1 MTDSSPTRPAPQKG
15 TGAHSTTNL
24 DVSPPHI
31 KRFGWFSGVFTPSIL
46 TILGV
51 IMYLRLGWATGQV
64 GLAGILAIVVLA
76 HLITIAT
83 GLSVSSIA
91 TNRSVGPGG
100 AYNIISRS
108 LGASSGAAIGIPLFL
123 AQALSVTFYIVGFT
137 ESLRRLFPELSSSGF
152 NVLGIYVN
160 LEQCVG
166 LLLLSLLA
174 VISAKSAELAI
185 KAQYG
190 ILVIIGVSLVSLFMG
205 GSENPPETIA
215 WTGGGDEGFSAVFA
229 VFFPAVT
236 GIMAGVGMSGDL
248 RNPRRD
254 LPIGSL
260 SAIAVGFVVY
270 LVLPIWLASQ
280 ASPEELINDE
290 LIAWKLARFENLIY
304 LGVWGAT
311 ISSALGSVLT
321 APRTL
326 QALAND
332 GLAPGFLGR
341 GSGPS
346 NEPRIGLVV
355 TFLLAGAG
363 ILMGDLNA
371 IAPILTMFFLATYGL
386 TNLAC
391 GLERWAASPG
401 FRPAFSVPFWISL
414 AGAGAC
420 FYVMSIID
428 LPAMVTALLFC
439 GMIFVLTEQRDLGT
453 TYGDA
458 RHGIWAALVR
468 SALLRLRRAEFH
480 PANWRPNLLILGGNP
495 AKRPW
500 LLHFGN
506 AIVQERGLVSYFALL
521 RGSVEERWEHRANL
535 LNELECTYGEK
546 LPNVFFRVDIV
557 RDVYSGI
564 ISVAQSYGLGSFEA
578 NSIML
583 GWPTSPEGRSDYARM
598 LRDLVRLDRS
608 LFLVRYNSDRGL
620 GDRKE
625 IHIWWGGLK
634 GNGGLMLLV
643 SSLLRAH
650 EKWRQARV
658 TLITVVENEEMQSA
672 ASARKERII
681 EAARIDATPRV
692 ILREG
697 RSIQQVMKEVSSS
710 ADLAIL
716 GIGLPEPE
724 QDAGVFFDRIDAMLE
739 NMPTTLLVH
748 SARTFEG
755 EPVLFEADGEEP

>member
-1 MTDSSPTRPAPQKG
+1 MTESSHTRTSPSQGARIEHGGSGGPAQE
-15 TGAHSTTNL
+15 H
-24 DVSPPHI
+24 V

-83 GLSVSSIA
+83 GLSVASIA
-91 TNRSVGPGG
+91 TNRTVGAGG

-137 ESLRRLFPELSSSGF
+137 ESLRDLLPGITGSAFEIFGF
-152 NVLGIYVN
+152 DLRI
-160 LEQCVG
+160 EQCAG
-166 LLLLSLLA
+166 LLVLMILA
-174 VISAKSAELAI
+174 VVSAKSAELAI
-185 KAQYG
+185 KAQYV
-190 ILVIIGVSLVSLFMG
+190 ILGVIGLSLLSLFLG
-205 GSENPPETIA
+205 AGENPPEEIA
-215 WTGGGDEGFSAVFA
+215 WTNSSGVGFTAVFA

-248 RNPRRD
+248 RNPRKD
-254 LPIGSL
+254 LPLGTL
-260 SAIAVGFVVY
+260 IAVALGLIVY
-270 LVLPIWLASQ
+270 LALPVWFSMQ
-280 ASPEELINDE
+280 ASSEDLVSNER
-290 LIAWKLARFENLIY
+290 IAWKIARFQSLIY

-311 ISSALGSVLT
+311 LSSAVGSILT

-326 QALAND
+326 QALASD
-332 GLAPGFLGR
+332 GLAPKILAR

-355 TFLLAGAG
+355 TFVLAGGG
-363 ILMGDLNA
+363 ILLGDLNA

-401 FRPAFSVPFWISL
+401 FRPAFSVASWISL

-420 FYVMSIID
+420 FYVMSIIN
-428 LPAMVTALLFC
+428 LPAMLVALFFC
-439 GMIFVLTEQRDLGT
+439 AVIFVLTEQRDLGT

-495 AKRPW
+495 EKRPW

-521 RGSVEERWEHRANL
+521 KGSVEDRWEHRQSL
-535 LNELECTYGEK
+535 HEELEQSYRDK

-557 RDVYSGI
+557 DDVYKGI
-564 ISVAQSYGLGSFEA
+564 VSVAQSYGIGNFEA
-578 NSIML
+578 NSVML
-583 GWPTSPEGRSDYARM
+583 GWPNSPENRAGYGKM
-598 LRDLVRLDRS
+598 LGDLVRLDRS
-608 LFLVRYNSDRGL
+608 LFLVRYNPERGL

-625 IHIWWGGLK
+625 IHVWWGGLK
-634 GNGGLMLLV
+634 GNGGLMLLL
-643 SSLLRAH
+643 SNLLRAH
-650 EKWRQARV
+650 SKWRGAHV
-658 TLITVVENEEMQSA
+658 SLITVVEDEEMRRR
-672 ASARKERII
+672 ASAQKERII

-697 RSIQQVMKEVSSS
+697 RPIQQVMTEISSN

-716 GIGLPEPE
+716 GIGLPEPD
-724 QDAGVFFDRIDAMLE
+724 QAPDSFFDRIDAMLE
-739 NMPTTLLVH
+739 HMPTTILVH

-755 EPVLFEADGEEP
+755 EPVLFETEENGT